1 MKVPTGTKN
10 GRNADTG
17 PRSKRKQKRLIV
29 KASRKVNRPK

>member
-1 MKVPTGTKN
+1 MKTPASTKN

-29 KASRKVNRPK
+29 KASRKANRSK